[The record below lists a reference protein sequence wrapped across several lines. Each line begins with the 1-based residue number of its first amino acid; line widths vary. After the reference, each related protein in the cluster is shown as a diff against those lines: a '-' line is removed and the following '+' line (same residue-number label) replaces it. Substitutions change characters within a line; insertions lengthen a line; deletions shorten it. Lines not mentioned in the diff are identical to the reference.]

1 MSHVI
6 WMRHVIHTNESL
18 HTHSCVTTHTMTHT
32 HTHTHINAQRAW
44 RQASKEARIAHIAP
58 IPWLHANI
66 TRSFGDTNT
75 HAHTHTIFV
84 AVLYNL
90 L

>member
-1 MSHVI
+1 
-6 WMRHVIHTNESL
+6 MRHN
-18 HTHSCVTTHTMTHT
+18 THNDTHT

-44 RQASKEARIAHIAP
+44 RQASKEALIAHIAP

-84 AVLYNL
+84 AMLYNL